1 MKKCVI
7 CVFLCGMLLTGC
19 SSEKELS
26 QIEIPEE
33 KIAVFQMGGIKSK
46 PEDYKPEKLSSL
58 IEDIEGTVPEN
69 DQKKAPHRGEDYY
82 PISFIY
88 EDETKDI
95 FYFFPKGEKWY
106 LETENGD
113 VYGNA
118 DFILDYVEIDFDADV
133 KMEIR
138 IDKDTLKRYLEIGK
152 DFKTYDTNFFFAN
165 GVVNTMERTGDT
177 EEEAI
182 SKVRKSFIDSQKI
195 YEYAKKFDYEVSEKE
210 VEERIKNILEDFNE
224 QDDYPEYEAVCK
236 EYGTTMEE
244 GLEKSRDY
252 IKEKMTREK
261 LSGEKYKEF
270 QNGKDKIKDKSYWT
284 SEEYYQAFL
293 DEVVYAEI
301 SDEDIASYIEELDE
315 AEAYY
320 LENF

>member
-1 MKKCVI
+1 MKKYCI
-7 CVFLCGMLLTGC
+7 CIFLCGVLLAGC

-33 KIAVFQMGGIKSK
+33 EIAKFQMGSIKSK
-46 PEDYKPEKLSSL
+46 PEEYKKLSSL
-58 IEDIEGTVPEN
+58 IKGMEEAVPEK

-95 FYFFPKGEKWY
+95 FYFFPKDERWY

-118 DFILDYVEIDFDADV
+118 DFILDYVDIDFNVDV
-133 KMEIR
+133 KREIR
-138 IDKDTLKRYLEIGK
+138 IDKDVLKRSLEIGK
-152 DFKTYDTNFFFAN
+152 DFQTYDTNFFFVK
-165 GVVNTMERTGDT
+165 GVVNTMEETGDT
-177 EEEAI
+177 EEEVI
-182 SKVRKSFIDSQKI
+182 SKVKKSRIDNRKV
-195 YEYAKKFDYEVSEKE
+195 YEYAEKSGYEVSEKE
-210 VEERIKNILEDFNE
+210 VEEWIKKILEDFSE
-224 QDDYPEYEAVCK
+224 QEDYPEYEAICK

-244 GLEKSRDY
+244 CLEKSRNE
-252 IKEKMTREK
+252 IKEKMTIDR
-261 LSGEKYKEF
+261 LLHEKYKEF
-270 QNGKDKIKDKSYWT
+270 QNGKDKIKDKTYETRDEYW
-284 SEEYYQAFL
+284 QAFL
-293 DEVVYAEI
+293 DEVVYTEI
-301 SDEDIASYIEELDE
+301 LDENIASYIQELDE

>member
-1 MKKCVI
+1 MKKYSI
-7 CVFLCGMLLTGC
+7 CIFLCGALLAGC
-19 SSEKELS
+19 SSEKGLS

-33 KIAVFQMGGIKSK
+33 KIAKFQMGSIRSK
-46 PEDYKPEKLSSL
+46 AEEYKHLSDFIEDMEEAVPEKK
-58 IEDIEGTVPEN
+58 
-69 DQKKAPHRGEDYY
+69 QKKAPHRGEDYY
-82 PISFIY
+82 PVSFIY

-118 DFILDYVEIDFDADV
+118 DFILDYVDIDFNADV

-138 IDKDTLKRYLEIGK
+138 IDKDTFKRYLEIGK
-152 DFKTYDTNFFFAN
+152 DFKTYDMNFSFAI
-165 GVVNTMERTGDT
+165 GVVNTMERTGGT

-182 SKVRKSFIDSQKI
+182 SEARKGFIDSQKV
-195 YEYAKKFDYEVSEKE
+195 YEYAKKSGYEVTEKE
-210 VEERIKNILEDFNE
+210 VEERIKKILEDFNE
-224 QDDYPEYEAVCK
+224 QEDYPEYEAICK

-244 GLEKSRDY
+244 CLEKSRDE
-252 IKEKMTREK
+252 IKEKMTRDK
-261 LSGEKYKEF
+261 LSLEIYKEF
-270 QNGKDKIKDKSYWT
+270 QNGKDKIKDKTYET
-284 SEEYYQAFL
+284 PYEYSRAFL
-293 DEVVYAEI
+293 DEIVYTEI
-301 SDEDIASYIEELDE
+301 SDEDIASYIQELDE

>member
-1 MKKCVI
+1 MKKYSI
-7 CVFLCGMLLTGC
+7 CIFLCGVLLAGC

-33 KIAVFQMGGIKSK
+33 EIAKFQMGSIKSK
-46 PEDYKPEKLSSL
+46 PEEYKKLSNLIKDMEEAVPEK
-58 IEDIEGTVPEN
+58 

-82 PISFIY
+82 LVSFIY

-118 DFILDYVEIDFDADV
+118 DFILDYVDIDFNVDA

-138 IDKDTLKRYLEIGK
+138 IDKDTFKRYLEIGK
-152 DFKTYDTNFFFAN
+152 DFKTYDTTFFFAN
-165 GVVNTMERTGDT
+165 GVVNTMEETGDT

-182 SKVRKSFIDSQKI
+182 SKVRKSRIDNRRV
-195 YEYAKKFDYEVSEKE
+195 YEYAKKSGYEVTEKE
-210 VEERIKNILEDFNE
+210 VEERIKKILEDFKE
-224 QDDYPEYEAVCK
+224 QKDYPEYEAICK
-236 EYGTTMEE
+236 EYWTTMEE
-244 GLEKSRDY
+244 CLEKSRDY
-252 IKEKMTREK
+252 IKEKMTRDK
-261 LSGEKYKEF
+261 LSLETYKDF
-270 QNGKDKIKDKSYWT
+270 QNGKDKIKDKTYET
-284 SEEYYQAFL
+284 PYEYSRAIL
-293 DEVVYAEI
+293 DEVVYTEI
-301 SDEDIASYIEELDE
+301 SDEDIASYIQELDE

>member
-1 MKKCVI
+1 MSKKLSSILITTCI
-7 CVFLCGMLLTGC
+7 ILSGC
-19 SSEKELS
+19 NSGKELS

-33 KIAVFQMGGIKSK
+33 KIFMFQRGSIKSK
-46 PEDYKPEKLSSL
+46 SEDYKKLSSL
-58 IEDIEGTVPEN
+58 IKDMEEAVPEKN
-69 DQKKAPHRGEDYY
+69 QKNAPHKGEDYY

-88 EDETKDI
+88 EDETKDV

-118 DFILDYVEIDFDADV
+118 DFILDYIEIDFDANA
-133 KMEIR
+133 KMEIPV
-138 IDKDTLKRYLEIGK
+138 DKDTFKRYLEIGK

-165 GVVNTMERTGDT
+165 GVINIIEKTGDT

-182 SKVRKSFIDSQKI
+182 SETRKSCIDSRKI
-195 YEYAKKFDYEVSEKE
+195 YEYAKKSGYEVLEKE
-210 VEERIKNILEDFNE
+210 VEERIIKILEDFNE
-224 QDDYPEYEAVCK
+224 QEDYPEYEAICK

-244 GLEKSRDY
+244 CLEKSRDY
-252 IKEKMTREK
+252 IKEKMIRDK
-261 LSGEKYKEF
+261 LSSEKYKEF
-270 QNGKDKIKDKSYWT
+270 QNGKDKIKDKTYETPKEYW
-284 SEEYYQAFL
+284 QAFL
-293 DEVVYAEI
+293 DEIVYAEI
-301 SDEDIASYIEELDE
+301 SDENIVFYIQELDE